1 MIPSHSINYSNNP
14 VGHAFP
20 QFLKVCLQHL
30 LTDLGQDFSQPCFHF
45 IRLSLSFSN
54 IWEFPMKPALEI
66 YPDTLDGVEVW
77 GIGWLVLHL
86 DAVFLKKNP

>member
-1 MIPSHSINYSNNP
+1 
-14 VGHAFP
+14 
-20 QFLKVCLQHL
+20 
-30 LTDLGQDFSQPCFHF
+30 
-45 IRLSLSFSN
+45 
-54 IWEFPMKPALEI
+54 MKLALEI